1 MPIIDASSYVDLT
14 LYDADAQTIIDRAL
28 EWVSTKFPEWTP
40 HEHDLGVVL
49 IEAFATEVVE
59 TVYAINRVPSAT
71 LEAYLALLGITA
83 SKGVAPTGT
92 AAFQVATDTI
102 EARTIPAGTRIA
114 LGDTIL
120 TTTTDGTAAATP
132 GGATTATVT
141 VPIIAGDTLSS
152 ALNGTTGQRA
162 QLVDSVANVTSVT
175 VTTLNGGKEPEGT
188 DAFLSRATTYLKRMT
203 STLVTA
209 EQIAT
214 AALENPAVVRVAY
227 RDNTT
232 GASVTFGG
240 SPGHVALWVAGA
252 GGAALSDAQTAE
264 LKANLEAQ
272 SVANLTLH
280 VFQLAPLAIDVSAT
294 VVVARGYAAGDVTAA
309 VQDAL
314 TKYLSADTFNGE
326 MVYYNEL
333 ISLIDR
339 VDGVDRV
346 VSLTTPSGDVRLTVT
361 RRIGG
366 QDQLSMMIP
375 TPGVLTITAQGA

>member
-28 EWVSTKFPEWTP
+28 EWVTTKFPEWTP

-83 SKGVAPTGT
+83 SKGVAPTGA
-92 AAFQVATDTI
+92 AAFQVATDTL

-114 LGDTIL
+114 LGDTVL
-120 TTTTDGTAAATP
+120 TTTADGAAAATP
-132 GGATTATVT
+132 AGATTATVA
-141 VPIIAGDTLSS
+141 VPIIAADTLSS
-152 ALNGTTGQRA
+152 ALNGTAGARA

-175 VTTLNGGKEPEGT
+175 VTTLAGGKDPEGT
-188 DAFLSRATTYLKRMT
+188 DAFLNRATTYLKRMT

-214 AALENPAVVRVAY
+214 AALEDPAVVRVAY
-227 RDNTT
+227 RDNST
-232 GASVTFGG
+232 GSAVTFGG
-240 SPGHVALWVAGA
+240 NPGHVALWAAGP
-252 GGAALSDAQTAE
+252 GGAALSDAQLAG

-272 SVANLTLH
+272 TIANLTLH
-280 VFQLAPLAIDVSAT
+280 VWQLATLAIDVTAT
-294 VVVARGYAAGDVTAA
+294 VAVTRGRSASDVTAA

-314 TKYLSADTFNGE
+314 AEYLSADTFNGE

-333 ISLIDR
+333 VSLIDA

-346 VSLTTPSGDVRLTVT
+346 VSLTAPSGDVPLAVT
-361 RRIGG
+361 RRVGG

-375 TPGVLTITAQGA
+375 KPGTLTITAQGA

>member
-92 AAFQVATDTI
+92 AVFQVATDTL

-120 TTTTDGTAAATP
+120 TTTADGTAAATP
-132 GGATTATVT
+132 GGATTAKVT

-162 QLVDSVANVTSVT
+162 QLVDSVANITSVT

-227 RDNTT
+227 RDNST
-232 GASVTFGG
+232 GGADRFGDR
-240 SPGHVALWVAGA
+240 PGNVALWVAGP
-252 GGAALSDAQTAE
+252 GGAALSDAQLAG
-264 LKANLEAQ
+264 LKADLEAQ
-272 SVANLTLH
+272 AIANITLN
-280 VFQLAPLAIDVSAT
+280 VLPLQTKAIDVTAA
-294 VVVARGYAAGDVTAA
+294 VVVARGYAAADVTAA
-309 VQDAL
+309 VKDAL
-314 TKYLSADTFNGE
+314 TAYLSADTFTGQ
-326 MVYYNEL
+326 MVYRNEL

-339 VDGVDRV
+339 VDGVERV
-346 VSLTTPSGDVRLTVT
+346 ATLTVPDADVSLIVSRFSPGQEVLTMT
-361 RRIGG
+361 
-366 QDQLSMMIP
+366 IP
-375 TPGVLTITAQGA
+375 TPGTLTITTQGA